1 MSTAGFRFT
10 PAVLPP
16 ETVALREEVR
26 QFIAEELASGAFVP
40 GPGGFTRFDSALSR
54 KIGERGWIGMTWPKK
69 YGGHER
75 SMWESYVAYEELE
88 AAGFPIRTFHPADRQ
103 VGPLILQF
111 GTEELKLKYL
121 PRIAAGEL
129 TCAIGLSEP
138 DSGSD
143 LAAIRTAATKVE
155 GGWRVNGRKV
165 WTSYAH
171 KAQLLNMLLRT
182 SPKEQDRHA
191 GVSRFLLDLSS
202 PGVSIRPIVN
212 MTGRHEFNE
221 VVFDDV
227 FVPDEMV
234 LGKVGDGWRLLGNEM
249 AYERSGP
256 DRWLVSFDTLKQL
269 IDLITP
275 DKEKCECAVT
285 GRLVAHL
292 WTLRQMSLSV
302 TGMLERGELPS
313 VEAAVVKDLGTTF
326 DQEVPHAARSLVTE
340 EARAIAPDSQFNAF
354 LRYDLLFAPSLSLKG
369 GTREI
374 LRNAIA
380 RELGLR

>member
-1 MSTAGFRFT
+1 MSTSGFRFT
-10 PAVLPP
+10 PALLPP
-16 ETVALREEVR
+16 EAVALRKEVR

-40 GPGGFTRFDSALSR
+40 GPGSFARFDPALSR
-54 KIGERGWIGMTWPKK
+54 KIGKRGWIGMTWPKK
-69 YGGHER
+69 YGGQER
-75 SMWESYVAYEELE
+75 SMLESYVVYEELE

-103 VGPLILQF
+103 VGPLIMHF
-111 GTEELKLKYL
+111 GAEALKLKYL
-121 PRIAAGEL
+121 PKIAAGEL

-155 GGWRVNGRKV
+155 GGWRVNGQKV
-165 WTSYAH
+165 WISFAH
-171 KAQLLNMLLRT
+171 KAQLLNLLLRT

-191 GVSRFLLDLSS
+191 GVSRFLLDLSA

-221 VVFDDV
+221 VVFKDV
-227 FVPDEMV
+227 FVPDDMV
-234 LGKVGDGWRLLGNEM
+234 LGKVGDGWKLLGSEM

-256 DRWLVSFDTLKQL
+256 DRWLVSFETLKQL
-269 IDLITP
+269 IDQIGP
-275 DKEKCECAVT
+275 EAGQHECAVT
-285 GRLVAHL
+285 GRFVAHL
-292 WTLRQMSLSV
+292 WTLREMSLSIA
-302 TGMLERGELPS
+302 GMLERGELPS

-326 DQEVPHAARSLVTE
+326 DQEIPHGARALVTE
-340 EARAIAPDSQFNAF
+340 EARAIAPDSPFNAF
-354 LRYDLLFAPSLSLKG
+354 LRYDLLCAPSLSLKG

-374 LRNAIA
+374 LRNVIA